1 MEEYRDSSLRSL
13 VKTFIWRIIATLI
26 TFIIVYLVTGKLSIA
41 AAIGGIEV
49 IVKTICYY
57 FYERIWQYVPRNLM
71 SKLS

>member
-1 MEEYRDSSLRSL
+1 MEEYRESSLRSL

-26 TFIIVYLVTGKLSIA
+26 TFIIVYLVTGELSIA
-41 AAIGGIEV
+41 ATIGGIEV

>member
-26 TFIIVYLVTGKLSIA
+26 TFIIVYLVTGELSIA